1 MKYTT
6 WNRSYFL
13 QDPQQCDKRYR
24 PDFVYLLAETKGLA
38 VVVEFDEKQHNDRAK
53 RCELSRMAQ
62 ISLAHMADKVACI
75 RWIRFNPHEFAVER
89 RNVEC
94 HARKRKALF
103 LERLNAAL
111 TDDDYSS
118 KLTIEYICYSKKKR
132 DHEGDLIRT
141 LKFDNLITFETSA
154 LAELGEQT
162 FMDGDSALA
171 QYDEA
176 EKQLETCGGECKE
189 DGMCSAED

>member
-1 MKYTT
+1 MQYTT
-6 WNRSYFL
+6 WNKSYVL

-24 PDFVYLLAETKGLA
+24 PDFVYLLADTKGLA
-38 VVVEFDEKQHNDRAK
+38 VVVEFDEKQHSDRPK

-62 ISLAHMADKVACI
+62 ISHAHMADKVACV

-89 RNVEC
+89 KNVKC
-94 HARKRKALF
+94 DHRKRKALL

-118 KLTIEYICYSKKKR
+118 KLTIEYICYSKKKK

-141 LKFDNLITFETSA
+141 LKFDNLVTYETWA
-154 LAELGEQT
+154 LAELGEGL
-162 FMDGDSALA
+162 MDGDSALA

-189 DGMCSAED
+189 EGMCSAED